1 MLGRTALWGIR
12 VGPGAV
18 LRMQNNIFAFPWVV
32 DIEVDESK
40 KPPGW

>member
-1 MLGRTALWGIR
+1 
-12 VGPGAV
+12 
-18 LRMQNNIFAFPWVV
+18 MQNNIFAFPWVV